1 MEALLTLA
9 MKPLK
14 LLVKPPDIIKAANK
28 TYKCSIG
35 KGGVSTNK
43 KEGDGCSPT
52 GTFPLSLVL
61 YRQDRLPPPKTSLP
75 FLPIKK
81 NHGWC
86 DDPCH
91 KDYNTLIT
99 TPHDGTFEHLWRQ
112 DQIYD
117 IMVVI
122 DYNVDPVVPYRG
134 SAIFL
139 HLTSRKTLPTEGCV
153 ALKTEAMLEI
163 LSKAKPGT
171 VIEISENL

>member
-1 MEALLTLA
+1 
-9 MKPLK
+9 MKPLT
-14 LLVKPPDIIKAANK
+14 LLVKPPGIIKVANK

-35 KGGVSTNK
+35 KGGVSANK

-61 YRQDRLPPPKTSLP
+61 YRRDRLPPPKTSLP
-75 FLPIKK
+75 LIPIQE

-86 DDPCH
+86 DDPQH

-117 IMVVI
+117 IIVVI
-122 DYNVDPVVPYRG
+122 GYNVDAVVPDKG
-134 SAIFL
+134 SAIFM
-139 HLTSRKTLPTEGCV
+139 HLASRNYLPTEGCI
-153 ALKTEAMLEI
+153 ALKRETMLKI
-163 LSKAKPGT
+163 LSKAAPDAS
-171 VIEISENL
+171 IEISENL

>member
-1 MEALLTLA
+1 MIRKRST
-9 MKPLK
+9 
-14 LLVKPPDIIKAANK
+14 INK
-28 TYKCSIG
+28 TLCETLFSSIS
-35 KGGVSTNK
+35 KRFYVAIST
-43 KEGDGCSPT
+43 
-52 GTFPLSLVL
+52 LSVVNEL
-61 YRQDRLPPPKTSLP
+61 QHT
-75 FLPIKK
+75 
-81 NHGWC
+81 
-86 DDPCH
+86 H

-122 DYNVDPVVPYRG
+122 DYNVDPVIPYRG

-139 HLTSRKTLPTEGCV
+139 HLTSRKNLPTEGCV

-163 LSKAKPGT
+163 LSKAEPGA

>member
-1 MEALLTLA
+1 

-43 KEGDGCSPT
+43 KEGDGCSPA

-61 YRQDRLPPPKTSLP
+61 YRQDRLFPPKTSLP
-75 FLPIKK
+75 LLPIKK

-99 TPHDGTFEHLWRQ
+99 IPHDGTFEHLWRQ

-122 DYNVDPVVPYRG
+122 DYNVDPVIPYRG

-139 HLTSRKTLPTEGCV
+139 HLTSRKNLPTEGCV

-163 LSKAKPGT
+163 LSKAEPGA

>member
-1 MEALLTLA
+1 

-14 LLVKPPDIIKAANK
+14 LLVKPPNIIKVANK

-43 KEGDGCSPT
+43 KEGDGCSPV

-75 FLPIKK
+75 LLPIRE
-81 NHGWC
+81 NYGWC
-86 DDPCH
+86 DDPQH

-99 TPHDGTFEHLWRQ
+99 TPHDGTFEHLWRH

-117 IMVVI
+117 IIVVI
-122 DYNVDPVVPYRG
+122 DYNVDPVVPYKG
-134 SAIFL
+134 SAIFM
-139 HLTSRKTLPTEGCV
+139 HLTSRNSLPTEGCV
-153 ALKTEAMLEI
+153 ALKREAMLEI
-163 LSKAKPGT
+163 LSKAAPGAG
-171 VIEISENL
+171 IDISENL